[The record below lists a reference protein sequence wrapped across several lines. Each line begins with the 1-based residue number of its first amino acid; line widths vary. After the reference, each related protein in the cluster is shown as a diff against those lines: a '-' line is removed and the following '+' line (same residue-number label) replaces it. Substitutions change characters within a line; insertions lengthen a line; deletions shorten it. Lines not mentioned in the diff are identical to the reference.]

1 MCIVATTSVGVQQAT
16 GFATL
21 YWGAEV
27 VWNIRLR
34 GGIFFLLASVWIFS
48 RYINAIARQGW
59 VEQSPP
65 AVIDLVHCL
74 RDGMHGGGKQR
85 QLLISRWHKVIDTDG
100 QVSDLPLIAGH
111 VEEAQRL

>member
-34 GGIFFLLASVWIFS
+34 GGIFFLLASAWIFS

-59 VEQSPP
+59 VEQLPEEKIEEVFFLARAMYK
-65 AVIDLVHCL
+65 AVLGTHY
-74 RDGMHGGGKQR
+74 RRKEQKKQG
-85 QLLISRWHKVIDTDG
+85 QLAIF
-100 QVSDLPLIAGH
+100 
-111 VEEAQRL
+111 